1 VRPPP
6 PGFDPEIWASLE
18 TARQH
23 AQAGRTADA
32 LAAYEVAWVRA
43 LALADHFQAMV
54 TAHMAGVAEPD
65 AAKKHRWN
73 VLALEHAD
81 AIADLVRARGMYSSI
96 YNNLGLSHGLQG
108 DHEEA
113 RRCFERALSHLVE
126 MQPEAAVAQRAAI
139 ERNVARLDENA

>member
-6 PGFDPEIWASLE
+6 PEFDPEIWASLE
-18 TARQH
+18 SARQH

-32 LAAYEVAWVRA
+32 LAAYEASWDRA
-43 LALADHFQAMV
+43 LAHADHFQAMV

-81 AIADLVRARGMYSSI
+81 AIADVVHARGMYSSL
-96 YNNLGLSHGLQG
+96 YNNLGLSHSLMG
-108 DHEEA
+108 DHAEA
-113 RRCFERALSHLVE
+113 RRCFERALSLVAE
-126 MQPEAAVAQRAAI
+126 MRPEAAVAQRAAI